1 MELDRGHGWEL
12 RVQVALWNAVGPV
25 VPRLGD
31 ILTRTS
37 GAAARL
43 LTRRGFSLSQHM
55 DNRNQLVSIL
65 DNYPQT
71 LLSNLWRFQEPQ
83 DKSSAGVV
91 RVSCVNCLAHLAVIC
106 EVLGRIEPTLQT
118 KMDTLCDPTLEQLG
132 ALAQDMCMEEYA
144 TFGLLLGVCIVL

>member
-1 MELDRGHGWEL
+1 
-12 RVQVALWNAVGPV
+12 
-25 VPRLGD
+25 
-31 ILTRTS
+31 
-37 GAAARL
+37 
-43 LTRRGFSLSQHM
+43 M